1 MVTKAK
7 KTETVA
13 YLRKV
18 LENCKLAV
26 VSDYQGTTV
35 SELTGLR
42 REIQKAGGNL
52 TVAKNTL
59 IKKSVENT
67 HLLEHLDK
75 YLTGPTA
82 LIYTSQDPVSIAKAL
97 TESVKKL
104 KKTKIKGAV
113 LEGKKISEEELKA
126 IADLPPKEILI
137 SKMLGS
143 LSAPA
148 QNLVYALSG
157 VARNL
162 VYVLEAIRKQKEVN
176 NN

>member
-1 MVTKAK
+1 
-7 KTETVA
+7 
-13 YLRKV
+13 
-18 LENCKLAV
+18 
-26 VSDYQGTTV
+26 
-35 SELTGLR
+35 
-42 REIQKAGGNL
+42 
-52 TVAKNTL
+52 
-59 IKKSVENT
+59 
-67 HLLEHLDK
+67 
-75 YLTGPTA
+75 LTGPTA
-82 LIYTSQDPVSIAKAL
+82 LIYTSQDPVSVAKAL

-143 LSAPA
+143 LNAPA